1 MSNKKKMQRKIGK
14 RRDLLDAL
22 VGQVFDGGCDDC
34 NAYMEVSAD
43 DEIGG
48 HRLVVNHDATC
59 PFYASLAAGGRR

>member
-1 MSNKKKMQRKIGK
+1 MSNRKKQRKTGN

-22 VGQVFDGGCDDC
+22 VGQVFAGGCDDC

-48 HRLVVNHDATC
+48 HKLVVNHDATC
-59 PFYASLAAGGRR
+59 PYYASLTAGGRR

>member
-1 MSNKKKMQRKIGK
+1 MSNRKKQRKTGN

-34 NAYMEVSAD
+34 SAYLEVDLDPIA
-43 DEIGG
+43 GG

-59 PFYASLAAGGRR
+59 PYFARMAGGRR